1 MTIKEFIYEAF
12 ITLSDIVGILSLF
25 AVTFA
30 LLYSY

>member
-1 MTIKEFIYEAF
+1 MTVKEFIYEAF
-12 ITLSDIVGILSLF
+12 VTLSDIIGILSMF